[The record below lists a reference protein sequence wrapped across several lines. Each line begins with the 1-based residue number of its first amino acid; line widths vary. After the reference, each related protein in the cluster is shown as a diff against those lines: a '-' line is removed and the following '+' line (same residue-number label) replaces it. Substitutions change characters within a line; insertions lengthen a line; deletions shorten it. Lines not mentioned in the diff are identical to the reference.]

1 MDDDDEWC
9 LPVASAVSQP
19 PVASAVSQPPSLPRG
34 NSAAA
39 LESPCE
45 KGCLTQEEFCRLKL
59 KWEGKLFIDPSQT
72 SLGTWLSG
80 RTQNGRF
87 LVFCSVCARLKDSK
101 DGRSRSTAWATG
113 FQPTVRSF
121 HLTHVQRHSSTCKVH
136 KQAVKDYLK
145 ALGLQSEG
153 PEDESCFLNREQFH
167 AAVQKTWDGCRK
179 GHSFRSL
186 ADDDVGSKS
195 RAGRLVEVMGCA
207 CLAEEQEFL
216 RDSDVLAL
224 YQDVRAGML
233 CIRYSAVS
241 LDSQLCRHGVLGICH
256 NAGTKSLDL
265 VEAMD
270 KVIGSF
276 CTLDCDS
283 GDMDH
288 ELRQHICEHAE
299 FLQADGASD
308 EQLTMR
314 FAEQDL
320 LTNVRLLDRDPTHAA
335 RRLLRNAWRADPYL
349 ESVLDQYITSP
360 ESMTALIQYSADL
373 KHLFEVAVL
382 SDDNAPFSVR
392 NLGWAAHRF
401 DSMTRPLSRF
411 IVLFDSIWACGIDVW
426 NKRKGTRPGE
436 RAHSFLSESSAE
448 SLLQLAMLAD
458 GSAETLDLVRFF
470 DRETFDSASVAETL
484 TQFKHRLDTLFVQR
498 EVLQCPGHTTHIIAL
513 LRAKE
518 KTAVLKHGVLK
529 VLGGPDSIP
538 LDLIDRCIARMC
550 NWVKLVYARIAAE
563 FPNHDLVNSMSVFN
577 LGDSLEA
584 AEQTGN
590 YADTMKKARQE
601 SLLRLSQAF
610 GVAVDGPNQQEL
622 FRQYMN
628 LRRNALHLL
637 RTGKA
642 ASNAEAWR
650 LARSKLK
657 DKRLSHHPTHLIDVV
672 LCRYQCLNGF
682 TTSGVEQSFSTFVRT
697 LGDYRMHMQ
706 PSLQEHL
713 LRVVLAAESCM
724 SKGFKAIC
732 EQIWTL
738 RFHEF
743 RKPIKDRFRREPSA
757 SSNAKTET
765 SWQNQR
771 RSALRAAAASSSV
784 RAEEDV
790 LQDAA
795 GVGRHFWQPG
805 HNEEMK
811 VLENL
816 AKDARLEAYARN
828 HLLQTEIGDD
838 GEALCQDL
846 QARQS
851 KRKKQ
856 EDEHRRAFEK
866 MRRLAKRPAM
876 VVDASVYLHLGNAQ
890 HALDDMASAMTR
902 QNFTLSEESE
912 VLSSDYHVVAR
923 LDAAPVQARLAA
935 ALCGT
940 ALCNMMYI
948 TSSGKDGTCI
958 ANKRALSTQR
968 RIWISE
974 PFLLEKPAEADLLLQ
989 AISING
995 SNWRVVPEQT
1005 WLHHALNGGP
1015 MKFLALVST
1024 EEKESDYKDIRNAMT
1039 FDSFLSWIGD
1049 IDAVRCAHGAANR

>member
-1 MDDDDEWC
+1 MDDDEEWC

-19 PVASAVSQPPSLPRG
+19 PSPPRG
-34 NSAAA
+34 NSNAAA
-39 LESPCE
+39 RKTPCE
-45 KGCLTQEEFCRLKL
+45 KDYLTEEEFCRLKL
-59 KWEGKLFIDPSQT
+59 KWEGKLLIDPSQT

-80 RTQNGRF
+80 RMQNGRF
-87 LVFCSVCARLKDSK
+87 LVFCSVCARLRESK
-101 DGRSRSTAWATG
+101 AGSSRITSWATG
-113 FQPTVRSF
+113 FQPTSRSF
-121 HLTHVQRHSSTCKVH
+121 HLTHLQRHSSTCKVH
-136 KQAVKDYLK
+136 KAAVKDYFK
-145 ALGLQSEG
+145 ALGVQSEG
-153 PEDESCFLNREQFH
+153 PEDESCLSNREQFQ
-167 AAVQKTWDGCRK
+167 AAVQKTWDGCKK
-179 GHSFRSL
+179 GHSFRSM
-186 ADDDVGSKS
+186 ADDDVGSKA

-216 RDSDVLAL
+216 RGSHVLAL
-224 YQDVRAGML
+224 YQDVRAGIL
-233 CIRYSAVS
+233 CVRYSAVS
-241 LDSQLCRHGVLGICH
+241 LDLQLCRHGVLGLCH
-256 NAGTKSLDL
+256 HAGTKSLDL
-265 VEAMD
+265 VEALD
-270 KVIGSF
+270 KVISSF

-288 ELRQHICEHAE
+288 ELRQHICEHVE

-335 RRLLRNAWRADPYL
+335 RRLMRNAWRADPYL

-360 ESMTALIQYSADL
+360 ESMVALIQYSPDL

-411 IVLFDSIWACGIDVW
+411 IVLFDSVWACGIDVW
-426 NKRKGTRPGE
+426 NKRKGTRPSE
-436 RAHSFLSESSAE
+436 RAHSFLSESSPE

-458 GSAETLDLVRFF
+458 GSAETLDLIRFF
-470 DRETFDSASVAETL
+470 DRETFDSAAVAETL
-484 TQFKHRLDTLFVQR
+484 TQYKHRLDTLFVQR
-498 EVLQCPGHTTHIIAL
+498 EVLQCPGHTTHLIAL

-518 KTAVLKHGVLK
+518 RTAVLKHGVLK

-538 LDLIDRCIARMC
+538 PDLIDRCIARMC
-550 NWVKLVYARIAAE
+550 NWITLVYARVAAE

-584 AEQTGN
+584 DEQTGN
-590 YADTMKKARQE
+590 YAETMKKARQE

-622 FRQYMN
+622 MRQYMN

-642 ASNAEAWR
+642 ASNPEAWR
-650 LARSKLK
+650 LARGKLK
-657 DKRLSHHPTHLIDVV
+657 DKRLSHHGTHLIDVV

-682 TTSGVEQSFSTFVRT
+682 TTSGVEQSFSSFVRT

-706 PSLQEHL
+706 PELQEHL
-713 LRVVLAAESCM
+713 LRVVLAAESTLN
-724 SKGFKAIC
+724 KGFLKIC

-743 RKPIKDRFRREPSA
+743 RKPTKDRFRCEPSA
-757 SSNAKTET
+757 RSKAKTET

-784 RAEEDV
+784 RADEDV

-805 HNEEMK
+805 HNEEMQ
-811 VLENL
+811 VLAGL
-816 AKDARLEAYARN
+816 AKDARLEAYARDT
-828 HLLQTEIGDD
+828 LLQTEIGED
-838 GEALCQDL
+838 GEALRQDL

-866 MRRLAKRPAM
+866 MRRLAKRPEM
-876 VVDASVYLHLGNAQ
+876 VVDASVYLHLGNLNAQ
-890 HALDDMASAMTR
+890 HALDDMASAMIR

-948 TSSGKDGTCI
+948 ISSGKDGTCI

-989 AISING
+989 AISIDG
-995 SNWRVVPEQT
+995 SNWRVVPEHT
-1005 WLHHALNGGP
+1005 WLHQVLNGGP
-1015 MKFLALVST
+1015 MKFLALVSR
-1024 EEKESDYKDIRNAMT
+1024 EEKDRQCHIT
-1039 FDSFLSWIGD
+1039 V
-1049 IDAVRCAHGAANR
+1049 AVSR